1 VTRRLLLACAFVACA
16 RSPEHEP
23 HAASTRGTAAAPRR
37 DEHAI
42 YSLIDNRLLAHV
54 EHQGGLMVFPGAPSF
69 AKYLR
74 FAKPRGRI
82 PWTLR
87 EERDGRR
94 VAIAERYAGM
104 GVPLAGGERWVW
116 VRLWSPAAQKMTI
129 QVAGK
134 PASTVQLAE
143 GWQTAA
149 VTLPAG
155 ILREGENDVQ
165 LAFGS
170 AERAAVEWIQ
180 LGGEAPPADTPMI
193 YDPARRALR
202 LPAGMALTYYVL
214 VPAGARVVADTTCPV
229 TVTATAADGARV
241 TGALDGGFVDLAPLA
256 GKAARLRLEPTCPVA
271 RVTGAA
277 LALAGPAPAP
287 PKPTR
292 RPRHIVLWVMDSLR
306 ADRVRPW
313 NPRARPDA
321 PTFEALAK
329 TSTVFTAAYSQGNE
343 SRGSY
348 ASLWTSLFPAV
359 HGMVDERAHLDDRWV
374 TLGEAMKA
382 AGFFTVGV
390 TANGYVAAFWGFGK
404 GWDSYANHIHL
415 ERGLRGED
423 VLDAGIAALAREKTR
438 PVFLYLGTVDT
449 HVSWRGKEPWLSRYD
464 PRPYGGRFATEATGA
479 DVDRIAAGKLG
490 VSERDKERIIA
501 LYDSN
506 VSYQDDLLRRLGD
519 GLGDAADDTMV
530 VVTADHGDEL
540 WEDGRVGHGGSLRE
554 SLVHV
559 PLLIHYP
566 PLFPAT
572 TVDAGA
578 EGVDLLP
585 TLLDAAGFGPPEDA
599 QGASLLPLAHGVG
612 AGYARATVA
621 SQFEVAHALRLGR
634 WKIRVSSSGVP
645 AVYDLGDD
653 PGERKDLAATRPL
666 ERRLLTDALST
677 FLVYEKMWRK
687 TRWGTAG
694 NALPGLADDLEH

>member
-1 VTRRLLLACAFVACA
+1 MIRRLPFVLALVACA
-16 RSPEHEP
+16 KSPDEEP
-23 HAASTRGTAAAPRR
+23 HAAAAHGPAAAPRR
-37 DEHAI
+37 DEHAVF
-42 YSLIDNRLLAHV
+42 SLIDNRLLAHV
-54 EHQGGLMVFPGAPSF
+54 EHQGGLVVFPGAPSF

-74 FAKPRGRI
+74 FAKPRGKI

-104 GVPLAGGERWVW
+104 GVPLAGGGRWVW

-134 PASTVQLAE
+134 PAATVELAE
-143 GWQTAA
+143 GWQTTA

-155 ILREGENDVQ
+155 VLKEGENDVQ

-170 AERAAVEWIQ
+170 QERAAVEWLQ
-180 LGGEAPPADTPMI
+180 LGGEAPPPDTPVV

-202 LPAGMALTYYVL
+202 VAAGMALVYYVL
-214 VPAGARVVADTTCPV
+214 VPAGARVVAETTCPV
-229 TVTATAADGARV
+229 TITATAADGARV
-241 TGALDGGFVDLAPLA
+241 TGKLDGGFVDLAPLA

-271 RVTGAA
+271 RLTGAA
-277 LALAGPAPAP
+277 LALPGPAAAV

-306 ADRVRPW
+306 ADRVRPF

-321 PTFEALAK
+321 PAFEALAK

-348 ASLWTSLFPAV
+348 ASIWTSLYPAV
-359 HGMVDERAHLDDRWV
+359 HGMTDERAHLEDRWV

-382 AGFFTVGV
+382 AGFYTAGV
-390 TANGYVAAFWGFGK
+390 TANGYVAAYWGFGE
-404 GWDSYANHIHL
+404 GWDTYANHIHL

-423 VLDAGIAALAREKTR
+423 VLAAGLAVLQREKAR
-438 PVFLYLGTVDT
+438 PVFLYLGSVDT
-449 HVSWRGKEPWLSRYD
+449 HVSWRAKEPWLGRYD
-464 PRPYGGRFATEATGA
+464 PRPYGGRFAAEATGA
-479 DVDRIAAGKLG
+479 DVDRIGAGKLG

-506 VSYQDDLLRRLGD
+506 VSYQDEMLRRLLD
-519 GLGDAADDTMV
+519 GLGDAADDTML

-540 WEDGRVGHGGSLRE
+540 FEDGRVGHGGSLRE

-559 PLLIHYP
+559 PLLVHYP
-566 PLFPAT
+566 PMFPAT
-572 TVDAGA
+572 TVDDGV

-612 AGYARATVA
+612 RGYARAAVS

-645 AVYDLGDD
+645 AVYDLVDD
-653 PGERKDLAATRPL
+653 PAERRDVAPGRPL

-677 FLVYEKMWRK
+677 FLVYQKLWRK
-687 TRWGTAG
+687 SRWGTPS
-694 NALPGLADDLEH
+694 NALPALADDLEH